1 MFFRELFKEL
11 EERKIKY
18 LAIGGIAVNLYGYDR
33 NTGDIDIMI
42 SFDAE
47 NVKKFSE
54 MAASMGLKPKAPVD
68 LSELADPKKRE
79 LWKNEKNMK
88 VFSLYDTNDDF
99 IILDVMIQ
107 DYIDFDEAY
116 KKKKVIKELGLE
128 VSLVSIDDLI
138 KLKEIASRSRDIG
151 DIEALKKIKEI
162 SNGQ

>member
-1 MFFRELFKEL
+1 MFFRKLFKEL

-18 LAIGGIAVNLYGYDR
+18 RAIGGIAVNLYGYDR

-47 NVKKFSE
+47 NIKKFSE
-54 MAASMGLKPKAPVD
+54 MAASMGFKPKAPVD

-107 DYIDFDEAY
+107 DYIGFDEAY
-116 KKKKVIKELGLE
+116 RKRKVIKEPGLE

-162 SNGQ
+162 NSGQ

>member
-1 MFFRELFKEL
+1 MFFRKLFKEL

-18 LAIGGIAVNLYGYDR
+18 MAIGGIAVNLYGYDR

-47 NVKKFSE
+47 NVRKFSE
-54 MAASMGLKPKAPVD
+54 MAASMGLKPKVPVD
-68 LSELADPKKRE
+68 LSELADPNKRE

-99 IILDVMIQ
+99 IILDIMIQ

-116 KKKKVIKELGLE
+116 KTRKVIKETGLE
-128 VSLVSIDDLI
+128 VSLISIDDLI

-162 SNGQ
+162 NNG